1 MLLLPGFWTVPQ
13 TKSAFR
19 GRRISEIE
27 TDPLDGIKSEDVDAA
42 LFLLIRGPSIFSLFN
57 SSNKAVLFS
66 AV

>member
-27 TDPLDGIKSEDVDAA
+27 TDPLDGENSEDIEAA
-42 LFLLIRGPSIFSLFN
+42 LLLLTRGPSIFSLFS

-66 AV
+66 AA